1 MSLKSET
8 LKKILK
14 SIGKNV
20 DDHIEEFGKSA
31 KYSYEKLNNATSK
44 AQYYANKMND
54 ASKHIFRE
62 ITPEELENSFSP
74 AEHLFKVKAKTSVNL
89 MAFGGLTAYGVASGL
104 SRESNVEGEIVPM
117 HQYGMINPN
126 TNPILDEEVQMQ
138 QRNENTMQRAIEKES
153 RTYGSAGPEI
163 VFALH
168 ELRNR

>member
-31 KYSYEKLNNATSK
+31 KYSYEKLNNTTKK
-44 AQYYANKMND
+44 AQHYANKMND
-54 ASKHIFRE
+54 ASKYIFRG
-62 ITPEELENSFSP
+62 ITPEELEGSFSP
-74 AEHLFKVKAKTSVNL
+74 AEHLFKVKAKKSANL
-89 MAFGGLTAYGVASGL
+89 IAFGGLTALGTGVGL
-104 SRESNVEGEIVPM
+104 NREFQTKGDIVPM
-117 HQYGMINPN
+117 QQYGMINQN
-126 TNPILDEEVQMQ
+126 TNPILDEEIQTQ
-138 QRNENTMQRAIEKES
+138 QRNENYMQRAIEKES
-153 RTYGSAGPEI
+153 RAYGSAGPEI